1 MRTVEY
7 TIAVKDENGSII
19 SETKYS
25 KECDI
30 PTKDEIDRHTYNGL
44 LRDVDKIEKAVIG
57 TRTEAEKEFVASILK
72 ENDEIKKNRKTER
85 LPRRH

>member
-7 TIAVKDENGSII
+7 TIAVKDENGNIL

-30 PTKDEIDRHTYNGL
+30 PLKDEIDRHTYNGL
-44 LRDVDKIEKAVIG
+44 MRDVDTIEKAFIE
-57 TRTEAEKEFVASILK
+57 TRAGAEKAAVTAFLQED
-72 ENDEIKKNRKTER
+72 DELKKNSET
-85 LPRRH
+85 

>member
-7 TIAVKDENGSII
+7 TIAVKDESGNVI

-44 LRDVDKIEKAVIG
+44 LKDVDKIEKALIG
-57 TRTEAEKEFVASILK
+57 TRTEAEKEAMASFLK
-72 ENDEIKKNRKTER
+72 ETETKKNSKS
-85 LPRRH
+85 

>member
-7 TIAVKDENGSII
+7 TIAIKDENGNIL

-30 PTKDEIDRHTYNGL
+30 PLKNEVDRHTYEGL
-44 LRDVDKIEKAVIG
+44 LNDVDKLEKAVIG
-57 TRTEAEKEFVASILK
+57 TRSEAEKEFVASILQ
-72 ENDEIKKNRKTER
+72 EDDEIKKKPKR
-85 LPRRH
+85 